1 MVTAAVLAFAVVFAV
16 LSLGFSWSAARF
28 PLFASM
34 LTIVMAS
41 LQLFVDFRRPAPD
54 GQVLEGAGSAS
65 EVSALV
71 WTAALVAGAY
81 VMGLSIALPVFTGL
95 YWRLMDKTSWRR
107 RRRRPQRS
115 GLCPGP
121 PRVVAARRS
130 LPGNHQSVAVTLS
143 DESRQTVRQVGLVA
157 LLRAVQIAAGF
168 LYVAFVPRPWA
179 RTSSGSWST
188 GDHVDVVELDRRP
201 GIGPSDD
208 PIRSGVHPS
217 R

>member
-95 YWRLMDKTSWRR
+95 YWRLMDKTSWR
-107 RRRRPQRS
+107 S
-115 GLCPGP
+115 
-121 PRVVAARRS
+121 A
-130 LPGNHQSVAVTLS
+130 
-143 DESRQTVRQVGLVA
+143 
-157 LLRAVQIAAGF
+157 IAAG
-168 LYVAFVPRPWA
+168 LSVLAFVQVLLGWLLR
-179 RTSSGSWST
+179 
-188 GDHVDVVELDRRP
+188 VDLYP
-201 GIGPSDD
+201 GIIG
-208 PIRSGVHPS
+208 RWL
-217 R
+217 